1 MNKNIILDTT
11 LHPSTIAKSLIELRQ
26 KDTNSF
32 LSAFDKIPA
41 NVLGEILLDLPEY
54 CIDNI
59 LLEYLSDNKLKES
72 IKYLATDDATDLIQ
86 EIEKVDIQKANTLL
100 NSIGKK
106 DKENIKWLKRYNDDQ
121 AGAFMQTE
129 LLKVTI
135 NETIQIARER
145 LRDLKNKNELD
156 NVHQVFIVDKS
167 DSLIDSIL
175 LEELFIEDFN
185 KTFED
190 ILKNKK
196 QIYTMPKIMAD
207 DNIKNVIKVF
217 EDYDLSVVPIVGYK
231 DRLIGRI
238 TSDDVYDMIEES
250 ATEQI
255 YNLAGVKENRDY
267 EGSIKKSIKNRAFWL
282 FLNLITAI
290 LASVVIG
297 AFEET
302 LSSYVA
308 LAILMPIVAS
318 MGGNAGT
325 QTLTIVVRQLA
336 LGDIVFANAKEV
348 VKKEIIIAVIN
359 GFIFAVITGFVAY
372 IWFDKPLL
380 GVVIAISLLI
390 NIFLSGFFGSLIPLG
405 LKKLNIDPAVGS
417 TVLLTTAT
425 DVAGFFSFLILAK
438 YILL

>member
-1 MNKNIILDTT
+1 
-11 LHPSTIAKSLIELRQ
+11 
-26 KDTNSF
+26 
-32 LSAFDKIPA
+32 
-41 NVLGEILLDLPEY
+41 
-54 CIDNI
+54 
-59 LLEYLSDNKLKES
+59 
-72 IKYLATDDATDLIQ
+72 
-86 EIEKVDIQKANTLL
+86 
-100 NSIGKK
+100 
-106 DKENIKWLKRYNDDQ
+106 
-121 AGAFMQTE
+121 MQTE